1 MTYARAFRTLGV
13 VALAVVFIVAGAPRV
28 IFAQTADA
36 AALTLEALNV
46 LEEEYVDPVRPVPLL
61 NAALAELRADTHL
74 STSVV
79 PDIPTGTSEG
89 IARTWF
95 QREFAI
101 VADRSQAAGIDLAEA
116 ATAAMLASLHD
127 SHTSYYTPETLKE
140 IEAEMR
146 HETSFTGIGI
156 TVGQVTDRAGTKW
169 VMVTEVYPG
178 SPAETSGIRRFDVI
192 QSVDGHEIGDAD
204 LGTAAQLIRGP
215 AGSSV
220 TLLLRRAGE
229 TLTASPTRGPV
240 RIEPAWA
247 SVLGSGIGYL
257 RIAAF
262 TADSATITGRALQSL
277 GPIPG
282 LVIDLRG
289 NPGGIVTEVQSVA
302 GLFVPAGTVIG
313 RVHGHGTEGE
323 AMRATGLG
331 GATNVPIV
339 VLTDGGTASAAEI
352 LTGGLRDA
360 RRATI
365 VGERTAGALG
375 GSVTIKLGYG
385 GMSVTVE
392 RIQGP
397 RDEVVEG
404 RGIAPDIPVRLTGD
418 DVEAG
423 RDSQLHAAES
433 VIASQHPAVDPAPRF
448 RRGDLVSPAPIAAA
462 AHRSLAVQLWRRDA
476 RSATQLVVQHC
487 QSSEKARAL
496 RQGRQE
502 SRCSYER
509 SSGPI

>member
-1 MTYARAFRTLGV
+1 VRYTRALRTLGV
-13 VALAVVFIVAGAPRV
+13 VALAVAFIVTGAPRI

-36 AALTLEALNV
+36 GLALEALTV

-61 NAALAELRADTHL
+61 NAALTELRADTHL
-74 STSVV
+74 SLTVV
-79 PDIPTGTSEG
+79 PAIPTGTSED
-89 IARTWF
+89 IARAWF

-101 VADRSQAAGIDLAEA
+101 IADRSQAAGSDLAQV

-127 SHTSYYTPETLKE
+127 SHTSYYTPESLKE

-156 TVGQVTDRAGTKW
+156 TIGQVTDRAGAKW

-178 SPAETSGIRRFDVI
+178 SPAETSGIRRFDII
-192 QSVDGHEIGDAD
+192 QAVDGHAIDDAD
-204 LGTAAQLIRGP
+204 LGAAAQLIRGP

-229 TLTASPTRGPV
+229 TVTASPTRAPV

-247 SVLGSGIGYL
+247 SVLASGVGYL

-262 TADSATITGRALQSL
+262 TADSAVTTGRALQAL

-282 LVIDLRG
+282 LIIDLRG

-302 GLFVPAGTVIG
+302 GLFLPAGTVIG
-313 RVHGHGTEGE
+313 RVRGHGTQTE

-331 GATNVPIV
+331 SATNVPIV

-375 GSVTIKLGYG
+375 GSVTMKLGYG

-397 RDEVVEG
+397 QDEVVEG
-404 RGIAPDIPVRLTGD
+404 RGIAPDIAVRLTGD

-448 RRGDLVSPAPIAAA
+448 RHGDLASPTAIAAA
-462 AHRSLAVQLWRRDA
+462 ARGPLVAQLWHRDA
-476 RSATQLVVQHC
+476 WNAT
-487 QSSEKARAL
+487 R
-496 RQGRQE
+496 R
-502 SRCSYER
+502 
-509 SSGPI
+509 